1 MFVFSIFLG
10 SGCLCDHKQQFRWSR
25 KDWHWSYLPEFQ
37 FVNKNT
43 KKSYFLLTGRSW
55 AQYMIPR
62 VYKSEYDVSPAC
74 PAWLEQLST
83 LLELQISSFQNQ
95 LFIVNKS
102 DLAQNRPNN
111 IEKLSV
117 KVVVRYLKSLN
128 FIFYWK
134 TCANL
139 EDPLRQRASRFSD
152 CRFYVYKSCS
162 TEGKMATWKILIG
175 HGKISSTSSLS

>member
-1 MFVFSIFLG
+1 MT
-10 SGCLCDHKQQFRWSR
+10 GCLCDHKRQFRCSR

-37 FVNKNT
+37 FVNKNP
-43 KKSYFLLTGRSW
+43 KKLYFLLTGRSR

-62 VYKSEYDVSPAC
+62 VYKSEYDVSPAW

-83 LLELQISSFQNQ
+83 LLELQISSFQNR

-102 DLAQNRPNN
+102 ELAQNRAVN
-111 IEKLSV
+111 IEIFSV

-128 FIFYWK
+128 LIFHW
-134 TCANL
+134 TVWANL
-139 EDPLRQRASRFSD
+139 EDPLRRRASRFSD

-162 TEGKMATWKILIG
+162 TDGKMATWKILIG
-175 HGKISSTSSLS
+175 HGKISWTWSLS

>member
-1 MFVFSIFLG
+1 MFTSSYKLTISEYIDDGL
-10 SGCLCDHKQQFRWSR
+10 SLWS
-25 KDWHWSYLPEFQ
+25 KTTISMLPEGLALILSSRIPVCKQ
-37 FVNKNT
+37 KYE
-43 KKSYFLLTGRSW
+43 KSYFLLTGRSW

-111 IEKLSV
+111 IE
-117 KVVVRYLKSLN
+117 N
-128 FIFYWK
+128 FI
-134 TCANL
+134 
-139 EDPLRQRASRFSD
+139 
-152 CRFYVYKSCS
+152 V
-162 TEGKMATWKILIG
+162 
-175 HGKISSTSSLS
+175 